1 MLRRP
6 PRSEPGIVRRVE
18 QDRGAM
24 IGIDH
29 LARKYDLVAHLPAD
43 LAEAGQ
49 RDVERPRPG
58 AEIDVA
64 GHQPRQPERPPDRSH
79 RQILAVRHRS
89 EEHTSELQALMR
101 ISYDGFSFKQKKPN
115 NKQ

>member
-1 MLRRP
+1 MRISDWSSDVCSSDL
-6 PRSEPGIVRRVE
+6 
-18 QDRGAM
+18 AM

-64 GHQPRQPERPPDRSH
+64 GHQPRQPERPQDRSH
-79 RQILAVRHRS
+79 RQIFAVRHQMRLVV
-89 EEHTSELQALMR
+89 TSSGERRVGKEGVSKGRYRWSQFR
-101 ISYDGFSFKQKKPN
+101 
-115 NKQ
+115 